1 VTRSSQGVP
10 LPALGRFSHEAVTF
24 DEGRQQLY
32 LTEDRPDGRLYRFT
46 PARYPDLS
54 EGALEVL
61 AADDTTGA
69 VTWLPVLSQT
79 EPQEL
84 AGRPEGSR
92 AFDGG
97 EGIWF
102 DSDHVYFTTKGENRV
117 YDLDVAAQRLTVLYD
132 AESIGEDAPLTGVDN
147 LVVSQSADI
156 FVAEDGGNLESRDH
170 HARRAVAPVLRLVG
184 HDNSEICGPAFS
196 PGRLAHVLLLP
207 ARHRRARGHLRGGG
221 AVPHPAH
228 RAAGPRHRRA
238 AARRHGHRRRRR
250 GDRRRRAG
258 ACARRADRRPP
269 RTGRA
274 VTGGGGHGRRQRRAG
289 PRVARR
295 DRRPGGAG
303 RGGCDRDRGRGVAAR
318 GGPSYVRRGPRRAR
332 GPARLAWRGEHRG
345 SRRGRRGLRD
355 LLAVRD
361 FRRLMGVRVTGAVRR
376 RLFQAALFSAV
387 FFNPE
392 RATSAAQAA
401 AAFATLL
408 LPLQRGRAVRRRV
421 PRPVAAPAGAARGQP
436 GAGRGDRGLRD
447 AARGARA
454 DQPAGRR
461 AGAGGGV
468 GQPVRAV
475 RGCPRRCRTWS
486 SRARS

>member
-156 FVAEDGGNLESRDH
+156 FVAEDGGNLEIVIITPDQQ
-170 HARRAVAPVLRLVG
+170 VAPVLRLVG

-196 PGRLAHVLLLP
+196 PDGSRLYFSSQ
-207 ARHRRARGHLRGGG
+207 RGT
-221 AVPHPAH
+221 
-228 RAAGPRHRRA
+228 
-238 AARRHGHRRRRR
+238 
-250 GDRRRRAG
+250 D
-258 ACARRADRRPP
+258 
-269 RTGRA
+269 
-274 VTGGGGHGRRQRRAG
+274 
-289 PRVARR
+289 
-295 DRRPGGAG
+295 
-303 RGGCDRDRGRGVAAR
+303 GRGVTFEVTGPFRTQRTAPPARGTDVLPPGGTGTDDGDDDNSEGGESPQPSPSPSPSASPGGSSGGTGGTGGNRASGSLAATGGPEALAVAATAATAATAGVAVAAR
-318 GGPSYVRRGPRRAR
+318 ALGRD
-332 GPARLAWRGEHRG
+332 
-345 SRRGRRGLRD
+345 GRRPDEDGD
-355 LLAVRD
+355 
-361 FRRLMGVRVTGAVRR
+361 
-376 RLFQAALFSAV
+376 
-387 FFNPE
+387 PE
-392 RATSAAQAA
+392 Q
-401 AAFATLL
+401 
-408 LPLQRGRAVRRRV
+408 G
-421 PRPVAAPAGAARGQP
+421 
-436 GAGRGDRGLRD
+436 
-447 AARGARA
+447 
-454 DQPAGRR
+454 
-461 AGAGGGV
+461 
-468 GQPVRAV
+468 
-475 RGCPRRCRTWS
+475 
-486 SRARS
+486 